1 MSTTVRSALRVVF
14 LTTMLL
20 SASAV
25 GQSYLQSTGPVQT
38 GPSTAQQPAT
48 DTETTDPT
56 PNSQTENGTTER
68 QTTTRAT
75 PTATENET
83 AATPPATE
91 NETAATPPSNG
102 QTDIDI
108 ESRFER
114 AKSETLPGENWSAQ
128 QVRAASG
135 QRGLT
140 VVATQGFY
148 VSGQTAEI
156 AALTPNGTVVYF
168 NDSYRVYFD
177 VDPVADERYTVE
189 YVAARHFEGPR
200 CRQFDS
206 ETCTRNVVVRANM
219 TTGEEELLYAEMT
232 ERVHSARWHDVDR
245 INETHL
251 LVADIV
257 EDSVFA
263 VDTRDDSVAW
273 EWDASENYSQEVG
286 GVTGDW
292 THVNDVELL
301 DDGRVMVSPRNMDEV
316 IFLDETDGDY
326 VMDDTWT
333 LGEDENH
340 SILYEQHNPDYI
352 PREDGGPSVLVADSE
367 NTRVVEYQ
375 RVDGEWIR
383 TWAWR
388 DLRLQWPRDADR
400 LPNGNTLIT
409 DSHGNRLV
417 EIDASDR
424 IVWSV
429 TLGMPY
435 EAERIGTGDESSG
448 GPAARFRQYAPIQP
462 LNETAIGSGDG
473 TATSEGS
480 VDRSRV
486 APSIPP
492 QQIERGSAVVEQS
505 PVDRFWFALKDLFP
519 SRVLNGL
526 LYLSPPWVLFTDLA
540 FGICFL
546 LVGLTWTSTEF
557 YWSRYTLRGGFGRI
571 KNLIGHVR

>member
-1 MSTTVRSALRVVF
+1 MSTTVRSALRVVL
-14 LTTMLL
+14 LTAMLL

-25 GQSYLQSTGPVQT
+25 GQSYLESTGPVET
-38 GPSTAQQPAT
+38 GPSATAQQTPSET
-48 DTETTDPT
+48 DTAAPVPKSPT
-56 PNSQTENGTTER
+56 EDETTER
-68 QTTTRAT
+68 STTTAR
-75 PTATENET
+75 E
-83 AATPPATE
+83 TPPASA
-91 NETAATPPSNG
+91 NEATATPLSNG
-102 QTDIDI
+102 RTNIDV

-128 QVRAASG
+128 RVRSESG

-140 VVATQGFY
+140 VVTTQGFY

-156 AALTPNGTVVYF
+156 AALTPDGSVVYF

-177 VDPVADERYTVE
+177 VDPVEGERYTVE
-189 YVAARHFEGPR
+189 YVAARHFEGLR
-200 CRQFDS
+200 CRQFDGD
-206 ETCTRNVVVRANM
+206 TCTRNVVVRANM

-245 INETHL
+245 INESHL

-257 EDSVFA
+257 QDSVFA

-400 LPNGNTLIT
+400 LPNGNTLVV
-409 DSHGNRLV
+409 DSHGNRIV
-417 EIDASDR
+417 EVDERDR
-424 IVWSV
+424 TVWSL

-435 EAERIGTGDESSG
+435 DVERIGTGHESSG
-448 GPAARFRQYAPIQP
+448 GPAARFRQDAPIQP
-462 LNETAIGSGDG
+462 LTPTERSGPTPETPDVESEHHTNDG
-473 TATSEGS
+473 IVERGRTAPT
-480 VDRSRV
+480 V
-486 APSIPP
+486 PT
-492 QQIERGSAVVEQS
+492 QQITPATGTVSDRS
-505 PVDRFWFALKDLFP
+505 PVDRFWFALKRLFP
-519 SRVLNGL
+519 ARVLNGL

-540 FGICFL
+540 FAGCFV
-546 LVGLTWTSTEF
+546 LVGLTWGSTEF
-557 YWSRYTLRGGFGRI
+557 YWSRHTLRGGI
-571 KNLIGHVR
+571 KRVAGLVERVR